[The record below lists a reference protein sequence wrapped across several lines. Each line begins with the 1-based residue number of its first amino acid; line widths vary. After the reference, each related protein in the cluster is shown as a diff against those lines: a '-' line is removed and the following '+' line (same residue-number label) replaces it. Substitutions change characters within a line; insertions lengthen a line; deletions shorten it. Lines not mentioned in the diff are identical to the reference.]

1 MNKFINSILSATDGK
16 FFTVVFTKKDGT
28 VRTMNC
34 RTGVK
39 KHLKG
44 GVSTLDA
51 SKYLT
56 VYDRQSEGY
65 RAVNYSTIQSVTCQ
79 GVIVRRTAITN
90 NL

>member
-1 MNKFINSILSATDGK
+1 MNKFINNILAATEGK

-56 VYDRQSEGY
+56 VYDLQSEGY
-65 RAVNYSTIQSVTCQ
+65 RAVNYSTIQAVTCN
-79 GVIVRRTAITN
+79 GVTITN